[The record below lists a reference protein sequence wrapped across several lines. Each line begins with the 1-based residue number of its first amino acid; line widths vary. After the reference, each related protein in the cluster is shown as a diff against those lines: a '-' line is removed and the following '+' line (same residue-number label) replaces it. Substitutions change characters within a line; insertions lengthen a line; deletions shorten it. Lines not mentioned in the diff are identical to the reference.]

1 MAVELSD
8 YMRRVLKWSWLIAVI
23 TVVGGVIALLLTSQS
38 STTYVTTATVGAPA
52 DIETPTQA
60 QQYVANFQAAA
71 GSRAV
76 QEAVSEETEVPRNT
90 LTERVTV
97 NRVGDSEL
105 VSVSYRTPVRDDTK
119 AEPVIES
126 VVQNTLE
133 LMFEPRVNGA
143 KQRLTSAEQA
153 VAEAELGV
161 QNAEGLVT
169 EFLTARQYKSPI
181 EDLAIIED
189 QILQLRITESEASAD
204 PNRVAEANVLGL
216 TLENLQAERSV
227 VAKDAAALV
236 DLQDAV
242 LTADERLVRAEQSA
256 ETATAEVAEVTPE
269 GQTTF
274 GRRNEPVDRAATIWR
289 RTLAVMLACF
299 VLSLLLV
306 AWLASLTPAPEV
318 DEAEVD
324 DAPVPEPSTLD
335 LEPESR
341 EPRVRPSRRPKHDPD
356 GITVSAQPS

>member
-76 QEAVSEETEVPRNT
+76 QEAVSEDTEVARNT

-143 KQRLTSAEQA
+143 KQRLTSAEQT
-153 VAEAELGV
+153 VAEAEMAV

-169 EFLTARQYKSPI
+169 EFLTAREYKSPTERLLSI
-181 EDLAIIED
+181 ND
-189 QILQLRITESEASAD
+189 QITQLSISEAQA
-204 PNRVAEANVLGL
+204 RAESDVGAITAYGL
-216 TLENLQAERSV
+216 ALKDLEAERSIT
-227 VAKDAAALV
+227 AKDAAAEQVLLDSV
-236 DLQDAV
+236 D
-242 LTADERLVRAEQSA
+242 TAKQQLVRAEQA
-256 ETATAEVAEVTPE
+256 RETATAEVAEVTPD

-306 AWLASLTPAPEV
+306 AWLASLTPAPE
-318 DEAEVD
+318 ED
-324 DAPVPEPSTLD
+324 DAELEDTSVADPAAFD
-335 LEPESR
+335 LEPEAR
-341 EPRVRPSRRPKHDPD
+341 EERVRPSRRPKHDPD